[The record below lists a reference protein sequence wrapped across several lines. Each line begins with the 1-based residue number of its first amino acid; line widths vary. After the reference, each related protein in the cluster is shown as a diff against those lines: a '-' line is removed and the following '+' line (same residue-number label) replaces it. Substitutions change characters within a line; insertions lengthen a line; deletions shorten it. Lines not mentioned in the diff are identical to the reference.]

1 MATPPD
7 IDQAFLERSVGAA
20 TVARWFDDDGDGVAD
35 ASIVADYLA
44 RATATARGK
53 LSTSF
58 PAALIDILKVD
69 EQYQHQVAM
78 IALGLACQRKPEW
91 MNPDGSFPYER
102 QMSMAKKE
110 LLDISKGVERLYYEK
125 DAPNP
130 TVNGSSRPGPPLT
143 PTFAATKNRPGGP
156 GGF

>member
-1 MATPPD
+1 MATVPD

-20 TVARWFDDDGDGVAD
+20 TVAQWFDDDGDGVAD
-35 ASIVADYLA
+35 AALVADYLA

-58 PAALIDILKVD
+58 PAAAIDILKVD
-69 EQYQHQVAM
+69 EQYQHHVAI
-78 IALGLACQRKPEW
+78 IALGLACQRRTQW
-91 MNPDGSFPYER
+91 MLPDGTFPYER
-102 QMSMAKKE
+102 QMSLAKKE
-110 LLDISKGVERLYYEK
+110 LLEVAAGAERLYYEK

-130 TVNGSSRPGPPLT
+130 TVKGSSRPGPTVAPV
-143 PTFAATKNRPGGP
+143 FAATKDRPGGA